1 VIWLAKNW
9 RMAGIGIVAL
19 CLAVAVSWTL
29 WQRTTIAK
37 LKSERDDL
45 AGQVKS
51 YQEAAKIRR
60 LDDLRR
66 ASITANAVQFSADMA
81 KTEGGDAPLDP
92 YLASGA
98 RKLWP

>member
-9 RMAGIGIVAL
+9 RIALFGIVAL
-19 CLAVAVSWTL
+19 CLAVAVNWTL

-45 AGQVKS
+45 AGLVRS
-51 YQEAAKIRR
+51 YEEATKIRR

-66 ASITANAVQFSADMA
+66 ADIAADAVQFSTDIA